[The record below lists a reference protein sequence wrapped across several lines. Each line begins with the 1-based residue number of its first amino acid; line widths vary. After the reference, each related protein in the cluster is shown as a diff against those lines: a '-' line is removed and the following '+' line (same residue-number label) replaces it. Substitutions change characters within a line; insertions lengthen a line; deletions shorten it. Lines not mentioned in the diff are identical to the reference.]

1 MHSPISH
8 GWHWSLGSGHS
19 SFSLLLFVSQSF
31 SLLLIPYS
39 FCLLQYE
46 STGCT
51 VSLGVP
57 MEHLS
62 FVWLFLSLSV
72 YHHPLD
78 VFRCHTV
85 SWWPQLMVSAVS
97 CSGPPAEPAGTG
109 FTRNI
114 EDEEDISKMTPKTLK
129 LYHQLPTQEYRWHY
143 NLQQTISNN
152 FYSSY
157 FYSNFLKT
165 HLKSQ
170 KWLKLAGTS
179 GDHQVQL
186 PSSIQIT

>member
-1 MHSPISH
+1 MTLEFGIRAQQLLSAPLCFSVFFFVAH
-8 GWHWSLGSGHS
+8 
-19 SFSLLLFVSQSF
+19 SLLILSSPVWVHRLHSF
-31 SLLLIPYS
+31 
-39 FCLLQYE
+39 FGCAC
-46 STGCT
+46 ST
-51 VSLGVP
+51 